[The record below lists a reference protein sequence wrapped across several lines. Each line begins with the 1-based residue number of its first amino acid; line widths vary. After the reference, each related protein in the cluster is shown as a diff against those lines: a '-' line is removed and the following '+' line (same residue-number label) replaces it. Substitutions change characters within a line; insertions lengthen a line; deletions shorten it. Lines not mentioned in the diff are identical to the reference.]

1 MIDVDTMHACLHGCV
16 RQTEVRDGEEP
27 TSQNQQMNR
36 VRRGVQERPAFMFH
50 RDFGQP
56 ESAISS
62 MCRESCRK
70 QAEAIFAR
78 VSGIGRLVAVGH
90 SQSVGRIARE
100 SAADVFPTV
109 AVDADVLE
117 SDQRVGE
124 DLKPATTS
132 AFAEG
137 EVLAEIE
144 VAAAGRDYDRKEERG
159 CGWGAPP
166 GARGKLLLALDPRKT
181 WRRTS
186 RKPPAAKRISMS
198 PPPSP
203 RVTDF

>member
-1 MIDVDTMHACLHGCV
+1 
-16 RQTEVRDGEEP
+16 
-27 TSQNQQMNR
+27 
-36 VRRGVQERPAFMFH
+36 
-50 RDFGQP
+50 
-56 ESAISS
+56 
-62 MCRESCRK
+62 
-70 QAEAIFAR
+70 

-90 SQSVGRIARE
+90 SQSVGRVTRE
-100 SAADVFPTV
+100 SAADVIPTV

-144 VAAAGRDYDRKEERG
+144 VAAAGRDYHRKEERG

-166 GARGKLLLALDPRKT
+166 GARGKLLLALDLQKDLAAYEQEAAGRVEDLDEPTAFPQGDRFLTGQELGGPLPLEFLGVETADDRQAVRPKT
-181 WRRTS
+181 LHRLGLEGDVGVDPLEFLEAVGYRLGRNPVARDVDLREAVET
-186 RKPPAAKRISMS
+186 ADGI
-198 PPPSP
+198 
-203 RVTDF
+203 T